1 VTSETYG
8 ASLLAALYHLQ
19 IVISDEMGFQVTYV
33 KMEEK
38 WTEVSYI
45 PALLPCNI
53 GRD

>member
-1 VTSETYG
+1 MTSESYG
-8 ASLLAALYHLQ
+8 VSLLAALNHLQ
-19 IVISDEMGFQVTYV
+19 LEISDEMGFQVTYV

-38 WTEVSYI
+38 LTEVSYI